1 MNNLIKNIYEKTSEL
16 IFGVSAVL
24 LMLIISTVVF
34 VCGFFY
40 ILVLSVK
47 LEIVGAY
54 RYLKLKRLKN
64 IRRKKY
70 GKL

>member
-40 ILVLSVK
+40 ILVSSVK